1 MSDMK
6 SFWLG
11 WNVTLEWLIE
21 VGFQY
26 NTLWSLNIVVF
37 FFFLIT
43 CHSKLKWKPR
53 PWGQSVIWR
62 TEEETH
68 SLLFG
73 NSPDLCFPHVLLPF
87 VFYVN
92 KIKSIQLSTQLV
104 QNTTFAIGKKRWMRP
119 RPLWWLAL
127 RSYLRWTELVITEK
141 RVISQISREGSLQRA
156 GGIFLFAVCFFG
168 LVSGNPRGKDASWE
182 GMLPY
187 LCISSKI

>member
-1 MSDMK
+1 M
-6 SFWLG
+6 
-11 WNVTLEWLIE
+11 
-21 VGFQY
+21 
-26 NTLWSLNIVVF
+26 
-37 FFFLIT
+37 
-43 CHSKLKWKPR
+43 
-53 PWGQSVIWR
+53 GQSVIWR

-73 NSPDLCFPHVLLPF
+73 SSPDLCFPHVLLPF

-119 RPLWWLAL
+119 RPLWWLTL

-156 GGIFLFAVCFFG
+156 GGIFLFAVCFFWSTVWKPKRKG
-168 LVSGNPRGKDASWE
+168 CIMGGDAAVLVHFVKDLIFLNSLLVS
-182 GMLPY
+182 Y
-187 LCISSKI
+187 YF